1 MSQYPD
7 DWFREQPGSRK
18 PASTSAPRSSS
29 AGPRTR
35 ILPPQSELLARAPQ
49 RQRRGGSGRKI
60 LRALLVLLL
69 VLAIAALAMVVY
81 IQLNLRRV
89 EVLTEYEGRPAAT
102 PGTDWLIVGS
112 DSRAGSELEGEVGG
126 ERADTIMLLHTGDSG
141 VTLVSIPRDS
151 YVGIP
156 AYGDQGASQNKI
168 NAAYAFGGADLLA
181 RTVEVNT
188 GIRLDHYVEIGF
200 GGFTGIVDAL
210 GGVQL
215 CVEEPLVDEVSGA
228 DFPEPG
234 CYRADGFQSLAFVRA
249 RKTDPRGDLGRVE
262 RQQQFLSAVFAETL
276 SPGTLLNPFQTW
288 RVVNAGLDALVVD
301 PGFGV
306 WDGLQLF
313 RALRQ
318 LSDPETVKTTV
329 PISDPD
335 FRPGGG
341 VGSTVRWDDEK
352 AERLFSAL
360 RADQPVPVALPTARR
375 VTAGEVRQLAW

>member
-7 DWFREQPGSRK
+7 DWFRDQSGSRK
-18 PASTSAPRSSS
+18 PTAWSAPAPPAS

-35 ILPPQSELLARAPQ
+35 ILPPQSELLARARTPQ
-49 RQRRGGSGRKI
+49 RQRRGGGARTF
-60 LRALLVLLL
+60 LRAVLVLLL
-69 VLAIAALAMVVY
+69 ILALVALALVVY
-81 IQLNLRRV
+81 VQFNLQRV
-89 EVLTEYEGRPAAT
+89 NVLTDYEGRPAAT

-112 DSRAGSELEGEVGG
+112 DSRAGSDQEGEVGG
-126 ERADTIMLLHTGDSG
+126 ERADTIMLLHTGASG

-151 YVGIP
+151 FVDIP
-156 AYGDQGASQNKI
+156 AYEDRAASQNKI
-168 NAAYAFGGADLLA
+168 NAAYALGGPDLLA
-181 RTVEVNT
+181 RTVEINT

-200 GGFTGIVDAL
+200 GGFTGLVDAL

-228 DFPEPG
+228 DFPQAG
-234 CYRADGFQSLAFVRA
+234 CYQADGFQALAFVRS

-262 RQQQFLSAVFAETL
+262 RQQQFLSAVFAEAL
-276 SPGTLLNPFQTW
+276 SPSTLLNPFRTW
-288 RVVNAGLDALVVD
+288 QVVNAGLDAIVVD

-306 WDGLQLF
+306 WDGVSLF

-318 LSDPETVKTTV
+318 LSAPDTVKTTV

-341 VGSTVRWDDEK
+341 VGSTVRWNEEQ
-352 AERLFSAL
+352 AEQLFAAL
-360 RADQPVPVALPTARR
+360 RADQPVPAEVLPAP
-375 VTAGEVRQLAW
+375 